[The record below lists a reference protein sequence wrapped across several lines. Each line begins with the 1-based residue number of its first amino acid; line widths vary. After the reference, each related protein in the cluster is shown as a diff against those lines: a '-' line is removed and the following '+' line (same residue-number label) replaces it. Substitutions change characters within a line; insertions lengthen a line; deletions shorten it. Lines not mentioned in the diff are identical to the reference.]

1 MQPPEVQSRKEFHDK
16 HSSLPGKPRID
27 AHTAEILRQVA
38 GAGVPEV
45 GGLAVMRGFG
55 NVITSVE
62 TMIRLKVH
70 STFIVKNN
78 QTMYPMQALH
88 STCGS

>member
-1 MQPPEVQSRKEFHDK
+1 MQPPEVQSRKEFHDE
-16 HSSLPGKPRID
+16 HSSLPGKPQIG
-27 AHTAEILRQVA
+27 AHTAEVLRQVA
-38 GAGVPEV
+38 GAGVPEGGWV
-45 GGLAVMRGFG
+45 GGDAWFG
-55 NVITSVE
+55 SVITSVE

>member
-1 MQPPEVQSRKEFHDK
+1 
-16 HSSLPGKPRID
+16 
-27 AHTAEILRQVA
+27 
-38 GAGVPEV
+38 
-45 GGLAVMRGFG
+45 LAVMRGFG